1 MSGSSSTEDV
11 GLAEG
16 QFAEEDFFS
25 QPYGSR
31 QFVTFVPDSEWKEE
45 QTDEVNTE
53 VEEATEVVGGTLTFL
68 AADLTLIL
76 AKHFV
81 EKIIEAREH
90 DIPIVPLPLSVA
102 SEMNLKPG
110 HPREN
115 LLYAAHPCDPRTYV
129 PAADFHRLT
138 FEHKFSEV
146 LRLLMHLG
154 ASTIEVEHVRGWG
167 RDFAGRLSAGIP
179 QAGAEG
185 SAEVE
190 AQSSLEERLLYHA
203 ELDGSDDPSLPDDLI
218 WYDHEPT
225 WQSVAEG
232 RLEFGLQDFSLKLQY
247 ADDYGINA
255 DLKVDAESA
264 GFELGGSFEKH
275 ESTTWSI
282 EGTFGG

>member
-1 MSGSSSTEDV
+1 MSASSENV
-11 GLAEG
+11 GIVDGE
-16 QFAEEDFFS
+16 FAKEDFFS

-45 QTDEVNTE
+45 QADEEGE
-53 VEEATEVVGGTLTFL
+53 VTEVVASVSSFL
-68 AADLTLIL
+68 VADLTLFL
-76 AKHFV
+76 AKHLA
-81 EKIIEAREH
+81 ERIIEAREH
-90 DIPIVPLPLSVA
+90 DIPVVPLPLSVA

-179 QAGAEG
+179 QAGEEG

-190 AQSSLEERLLYHA
+190 AQSSSEERLLYHA
-203 ELDGSDDPSLPDDLI
+203 ELDGSNDPSLPDDLI
-218 WYDHEPT
+218 WYNHEPT
-225 WQSVAEG
+225 WQRIAEG

-255 DLKVDAESA
+255 DLKVDAEGA

-282 EGTFGG
+282 EGTFA

>member
-1 MSGSSSTEDV
+1 MSASSSSEAV
-11 GLAEG
+11 GLVGAE
-16 QFAEEDFFS
+16 FAQEDFFS

-45 QTDEVNTE
+45 QADEEGEVTD
-53 VEEATEVVGGTLTFL
+53 VVASVSSFL
-68 AADLTLIL
+68 VADLTLIL
-76 AKHFV
+76 AKHLV
-81 EKIIEAREH
+81 ERIIEAREH
-90 DIPIVPLPLSVA
+90 DIPVVPLPLSVA

-154 ASTIEVEHVRGWG
+154 ASTIEVEHVREWG

-179 QAGAEG
+179 QAGTEG
-185 SAEVE
+185 LAEVE
-190 AQSSLEERLLYHA
+190 AQSSSEERLLYHA
-203 ELDGSDDPSLPDDLI
+203 ELDGSDDPSLPDNLI
-218 WYDHEPT
+218 WYNHEPT

-232 RLEFGLQDFSLKLQY
+232 RLDFGLQDFSLKLQY

-275 ESTTWSI
+275 ESTTWSV
-282 EGTFGG
+282 EGTFEG